1 MKDRNERKLFTS
13 MGPWHIY
20 MKLSLLTFY
29 TPYWRKICRM
39 LCQMRRMNRIDFK
52 GECRRRTFKY
62 AQAAMRDTKLPDMLK
77 FALSQAIID
86 EFNFDPRKGGKEVCI
101 IGK

>member
-1 MKDRNERKLFTS
+1 MRTKNDRKLFTS

-39 LCQMRRMNRIDFK
+39 LSNLRSMNHMDFK
-52 GECRRRTFKY
+52 GDCHRRMEKY
-62 AQAAMRDTKLPDMLK
+62 ARQAYKDTKLPDLVK
-77 FALSQAIID
+77 WTLAGCIEE
-86 EFNFDPRKGGKEVCI
+86 EFNIKM
-101 IGK
+101 